1 MRELVV
7 TKTVDGTWV
16 SYSGTARIDLA
27 IVLVAVAA
35 GMVYAGTRLR
45 QPVRL
50 PRPGETATGIMV
62 MAWVLAIVAFL
73 ACATQYVSAMRQ
85 HHLLH
90 RLPPHPI
97 TPVTD
102 ACAVVIFVTILIM
115 ARSHGW
121 PVRLASAAVGAMA
134 APMVFEFPFD
144 LIVMA
149 RTYPPIPPDPVMY
162 RVLFFAPLFLVE
174 FATLSFLT
182 FAPMVRLTRATVFSF
197 ALMLAVF
204 AAWALSGFAFPATP
218 GPFAFNV
225 LSKILAFT
233 TALTLFLPQRSEAST
248 SPPAMPTPLSAIWS
262 PAPSATQGSPT
273 SPTPAATT
281 AATTSASSPLYGYT

>member
-1 MRELVV
+1 V
-7 TKTVDGTWV
+7 TRTVNGTWV
-16 SYSGTARIDLA
+16 SYTGTARIDLA
-27 IVLVAVAA
+27 IVLVTGAA

-45 QPVRL
+45 RPVRL
-50 PRPGETATGIMV
+50 PKPGETATAIMIL
-62 MAWVLAIVAFL
+62 AWLLAIVAFVV
-73 ACATQYVSAMRQ
+73 CATQYVSAMRQ

-90 RLPPHPI
+90 SVPPHPI
-97 TPVTD
+97 SSVTG
-102 ACAVVIFVTILIM
+102 ACAAVIFVTILIV
-115 ARSHGW
+115 ARSHRW
-121 PVRLASAAVGAMA
+121 LVRLASAAVGAMA

-149 RTYPPIPPDPVMY
+149 RTYPPIPPEPALY

-218 GPFAFNV
+218 GPFAFNA

-233 TALTLFLPQRSEAST
+233 TVLTLFLPQRSEAST
-248 SPPAMPTPLSAIWS
+248 SPPAAVPEPGASQ
-262 PAPSATQGSPT
+262 PAQLPGRVV
-273 SPTPAATT
+273 
-281 AATTSASSPLYGYT
+281 

>member
-16 SYSGTARIDLA
+16 GYSGTARIDLA

-248 SPPAMPTPLSAIWS
+248 SPPAMPTPLSATWS

-281 AATTSASSPLYGYT
+281 AAATSASSPLYGYT

>member
-1 MRELVV
+1 M
-7 TKTVDGTWV
+7 TKPVDGTWV
-16 SYSGTARIDLA
+16 SYSGMAKIDLA
-27 IVLVAVAA
+27 IVLVAAAA
-35 GMVYAGTRLR
+35 GVLYAGTRLGR
-45 QPVRL
+45 PVRL
-50 PRPGETATGIMV
+50 PRPGETAIGIMMV
-62 MAWVLAIVAFL
+62 AWLLAVIAFL
-73 ACATQYVSAMRQ
+73 ICASEYVTAMRQ

-90 RLPPHPI
+90 ALPSDPI
-97 TPVTD
+97 APVTG
-102 ACAVVIFVTILIM
+102 ACIVAIFVAILIV

-121 PVRLASAAVGAMA
+121 RVRLVSAAVSAIA

-149 RTYPPIPPDPVMY
+149 RTYPPIPPDPALY

-182 FAPMVRLTRATVFSF
+182 FAPMARLTKATFVSF

-204 AAWALSGFAFPATP
+204 AAWALSGFAYPATP

-233 TALTLFLPQRSEAST
+233 TALTLFLPMRSRART
-248 SPPAMPTPLSAIWS
+248 GPPAAEPE
-262 PAPSATQGSPT
+262 
-273 SPTPAATT
+273 PAASQPGP
-281 AATTSASSPLYGYT
+281 ARPEGCRLAPGFRAG

>member
-1 MRELVV
+1 V

-45 QPVRL
+45 RPVRL
-50 PRPGETATGIMV
+50 PRPGETATAIMV
-62 MAWVLAIVAFL
+62 VAWLLAITAFL
-73 ACATQYVSAMRQ
+73 ACAAQYVSAMRH
-85 HHLLH
+85 HHLLPG
-90 RLPPHPI
+90 LPPHPI
-97 TPVTD
+97 SPVTA
-102 ACAVVIFVTILIM
+102 ACAVVIFVTILIV
-115 ARSHGW
+115 ARSHRW
-121 PVRLASAAVGAMA
+121 PVRLASAAIGAMA

-149 RTYPPIPPDPVMY
+149 RTYPPIPPDPALY

-182 FAPMVRLTRATVFSF
+182 LAPMVRLTRATVFSF

-218 GPFAFNV
+218 GPFAFNA
-225 LSKILAFT
+225 LSKILAFI
-233 TALTLFLPQRSEAST
+233 TALTLFLPQRIQAST
-248 SPPAMPTPLSAIWS
+248 SSELAPPVR
-262 PAPSATQGSPT
+262 
-273 SPTPAATT
+273 
-281 AATTSASSPLYGYT
+281 SASSITETLRP

>member
-1 MRELVV
+1 MRELAV

-16 SYSGTARIDLA
+16 SYGGTAKIELA

-45 QPVRL
+45 RPVRL

-62 MAWVLAIVAFL
+62 MAWLLAIIAFL
-73 ACATQYVSAMRQ
+73 ACAAQYVSAMRQ

-97 TPVTD
+97 TPVTS
-102 ACAVVIFVTILIM
+102 ACAVVIFVTILIV
-115 ARSHGW
+115 ARSDGW
-121 PVRLASAAVGAMA
+121 PVRLASAAIGAMA

-149 RTYPPIPPDPVMY
+149 RTYPPIPPDPALY

-174 FATLSFLT
+174 FATLSLLT
-182 FAPMVRLTRATVFSF
+182 FAPMVRLRRATVFSF

-218 GPFAFNV
+218 GPLAFNV

-233 TALTLFLPQRSEAST
+233 TALTLFLPQRSQAST
-248 SPPAMPTPLSAIWS
+248 SPPAAVPE
-262 PAPSATQGSPT
+262 
-273 SPTPAATT
+273 PAASQPSYQRLSR
-281 AATTSASSPLYGYT
+281 SARFDRRARVSKIEGANLR